1 MHLANCSL
9 HVGQS
14 TANYSVSEQ
23 QENWQRQAKEKHDYS
38 AGTEIKLMTEIKS
51 EMNRTERQGRRTVRR
66 IRSYTNKW
74 LAITLRFLPR
84 RSSTSLFVV
93 SCVRRSALAH
103 CRQRR
108 KRNDES
114 RGRNNKRR
122 QKRNTKANPV
132 FLLTIL
138 LRLITARRM
147 SLAGKRFVSTE
158 NRTECQVPA
167 TFADSWTQYII
178 QRNRTA
184 KSNWGPFACQLGNSV
199 SSYHHNQMTRAAS
212 TENL

>member
-1 MHLANCSL
+1 
-9 HVGQS
+9 
-14 TANYSVSEQ
+14 
-23 QENWQRQAKEKHDYS
+23 
-38 AGTEIKLMTEIKS
+38 
-51 EMNRTERQGRRTVRR
+51 MNRTERQGRRTVRR
-66 IRSYTNKW
+66 IRLYTSKW

-138 LRLITARRM
+138 LRLITARKM

-158 NRTECQVPA
+158 NRTEYQVPA
-167 TFADSWTQYII
+167 PSSIRK
-178 QRNRTA
+178 RNTLSREIERQ
-184 KSNWGPFACQLGNSV
+184 KV
-199 SSYHHNQMTRAAS
+199 
-212 TENL
+212 TEDRLLVNLVMA